1 MKHYLKDTNGM
12 VLFQDALA
20 QLRGMSSGVSR
31 VGESYE
37 TLQSRARELEKK
49 VCVLI
54 IIYYISL
61 IVSLLFVF
69 FFKFNKLKKNNY

>member
-1 MKHYLKDTNGM
+1 M

-49 VCVLI
+49 VCVSI
-54 IIYYISL
+54 INYYMSL
-61 IVSLLFVF
+61 IVSFFKIKQKKLLIFNLFV
-69 FFKFNKLKKNNY
+69 

>member
-1 MKHYLKDTNGM
+1 M

-49 VCVLI
+49 VCALI
-54 IIYYISL
+54 IIIIYHISL
-61 IVSLLFVF
+61 IVSLF
-69 FFKFNKLKKNNY
+69 FNKIMF

>member
-1 MKHYLKDTNGM
+1 MEENIKTNIKKIKNRVYYKNMKDTYNGM

-54 IIYYISL
+54 I
-61 IVSLLFVF
+61 
-69 FFKFNKLKKNNY
+69 

>member
-1 MKHYLKDTNGM
+1 MKKWNEKNTLFEGYNGM

-54 IIYYISL
+54 IIYYISFIL
-61 IVSLLFVF
+61 SPF
-69 FFKFNKLKKNNY
+69 FFFQI